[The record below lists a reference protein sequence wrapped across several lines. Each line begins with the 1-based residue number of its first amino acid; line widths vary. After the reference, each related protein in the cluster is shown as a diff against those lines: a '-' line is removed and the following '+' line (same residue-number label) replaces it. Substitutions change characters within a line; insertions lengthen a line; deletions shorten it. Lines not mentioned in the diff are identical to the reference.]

1 MVKNKKKAI
10 FFDFGDT
17 LASTNPPY
25 ILRKANLFR
34 RAGYNISDRDFEHA
48 YLKAD
53 CEISSKHKTH
63 GSLSTEEY
71 NSWFFPLLCKFLDI
85 EEHPREVRNKIRQNT
100 ESRMFSRNTL
110 PGVFELL
117 DYLKEKGYTLGIVS
131 NNDGYTERKCRDV
144 EIDVYFDIISDSTN
158 IGYVKPDPRIFEH
171 TLNKL
176 GLKPE
181 HCLHVGDMYGADV
194 VGAKNAGIEVVW
206 FNYRGI
212 HIVED
217 SDTPQIESLI
227 ELIEIL

>member
-1 MVKNKKKAI
+1 VVKNKKKAI

-34 RAGYNISDRDFEHA
+34 RAGYNIADRDFEHA

-53 CEISSKHKTH
+53 CEISSKHKSH

-71 NSWFFPLLCKFLDI
+71 TSWFFPLLCKFLGI
-85 EEHPREVRNKIRQNT
+85 VEHPREVRSRIRQNT
-100 ESRMFSRNTL
+100 APKRFSRNTL
-110 PGVFELL
+110 PGVLELL

-131 NNDGYTERKCRDV
+131 NNDGYTERKCKDL
-144 EIDVYFDIISDSTN
+144 EIDGYFDIISDSTN

-176 GLKPE
+176 GLEPE

-217 SDTPQIESLI
+217 SDTPQVESLI
-227 ELIEIL
+227 ELKEFL